1 MLLPAAVASVAVAG
15 AKAVAIDSY
24 SKDVGLR
31 QQQFRVR
38 LREYMV
44 NIEAA
49 VSSMLQLYLKCEFT
63 EVYGN

>member
-1 MLLPAAVASVAVAG
+1 M
-15 AKAVAIDSY
+15 AIDSY

-31 QQQFRVR
+31 QQHFRVR